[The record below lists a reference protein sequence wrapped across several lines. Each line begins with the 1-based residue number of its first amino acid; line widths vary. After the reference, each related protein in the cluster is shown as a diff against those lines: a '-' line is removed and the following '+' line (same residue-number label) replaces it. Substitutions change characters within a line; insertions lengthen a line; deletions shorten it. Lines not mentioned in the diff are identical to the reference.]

1 MALKPGDLVIGGA
14 TCKSPT
20 FKVGDT
26 VAALYGD
33 LGSLETT
40 ILP

>member
-1 MALKPGDLVIGGA
+1 MSLKAGDLVIGGA
-14 TCKSPT
+14 TCKSNV

-26 VAALYGD
+26 IAALYGE